1 MGWADIGRS
10 PNTDVRT
17 RRALDKLSGPFE
29 NLFQEDSII
38 VDENGRA
45 YVVPDNAQLILANQ
59 VFGVH

>member
-17 RRALDKLSGPFE
+17 RRALDQLSGPFE